1 MGAPGVLPRP
11 RGRCI
16 SVGVRAARCAPW
28 VAGLA
33 GVVVLAAGPL
43 RAQDSAAA
51 LRGSVVTTAGVPV
64 AYALVRVFPVS
75 VERFTDARGAFTVRI
90 LGAGPQRVEV
100 RQVGYQPFDTTVT
113 VGGAAVAL
121 RLVLRP
127 LDIRLDELTVTA
139 MDRCIAPGLP
149 DLASEPQLA
158 VIFAQVRE
166 NARRY
171 ALLADSYPF
180 RYAIARTFAD
190 LDDGANVL
198 WSVSDT
204 LEYQSNTR
212 VRYRP
217 GDVVGWGP
225 GPRGVRTRVVRL
237 PSLPD
242 FADSAFHANHCF
254 AFLGLVTREGRRV
267 ARFAFRAA
275 EALRTPDIDGEVDLD
290 PVTYQVRYAT
300 VRLTRP
306 SRVMP
311 GLLSATDSVTFGQL
325 FRNIVTPTEVR
336 GAVVPTLGLRLRSRV
351 ARHVESQALFRVHFL
366 RPLPTDS
373 SPSP

>member
-1 MGAPGVLPRP
+1 M
-11 RGRCI
+11 
-16 SVGVRAARCAPW
+16 
-28 VAGLA
+28 
-33 GVVVLAAGPL
+33 
-43 RAQDSAAA
+43 
-51 LRGSVVTTAGVPV
+51 
-64 AYALVRVFPVS
+64 
-75 VERFTDARGAFTVRI
+75 FTVRI
-90 LGAGPQRVEV
+90 PGAGPQRVEV

-113 VGGAAVAL
+113 VGGAAAAL

-139 MDRCIAPGLP
+139 MGRCIAPGLP

-171 ALLADSYPF
+171 AILADSFPF
-180 RYAIARTFAD
+180 RYAIARTFTD

-225 GPRGVRTRVVRL
+225 GPRGWRVQVLRL
-237 PSLPD
+237 PALPD

-254 AFLGLVTREGRRV
+254 AFLGLVGREGRRV

-275 EALRTPDIDGEVDLD
+275 EALPTPDIDGEVDLD

-306 SRVMP
+306 SRAMP
-311 GLLSATDSVTFGQL
+311 GLLRVTDSVTFGQL
-325 FRNIVTPTEVR
+325 IPGILVPTEVR
-336 GAVVPTLGLRLRSRV
+336 GTVVPSLGRRIENRV
-351 ARHVESQALFRVHFL
+351 ARHVEVQELIRVHFL
-366 RPLPTDS
+366 RPLP
-373 SPSP
+373 